1 MKALVMKSTG
11 SWYDVLADDGHIYAS
26 RMRGKMRLEDIRET
40 NPVAVGDY
48 VEITPEDEAGRHS
61 DGAPNKSLDDTRTRG
76 ATTATITAI
85 LPRENYIVRK
95 AVKKSGQVHVIAANV
110 DLALLVVSIA
120 FPRTSLGFI
129 DRFTVTAESFRIPQ
143 VLVFN
148 KSDLLNEDET
158 DWVKELMAMYT
169 SLGITCL
176 MMSALFD
183 KTDELRKILQGK
195 KTLITGHSG
204 AGKSTLINKLSDTI
218 HQKTSEV
225 SDFSSKGTHT
235 TTFAEMFRV
244 DEKTFVI
251 DTPGIK
257 EMGMV
262 DMQPEEVS
270 DYFVEMRERRLNCK
284 FGARC
289 LHFNEPKCAV
299 KDAVEAGKIAI
310 TRYENYLSIIVGGDN
325 RK

>member
-1 MKALVMKSTG
+1 MKGLVMKSTG

-26 RMRGKMRLEDIRET
+26 RIRGKMRLEDSRET

-48 VEITPEDEAGRHS
+48 VEITIANEQEAV
-61 DGAPNKSLDDTRTRG
+61 
-76 ATTATITAI
+76 ITGF

-95 AVKKSGQVHVIAANV
+95 AVKKSGQSHIIAANL
-110 DLALLVVSIA
+110 DQALLVVSIA

-129 DRFTVTAESFRIPQ
+129 DRFTVSAESFRIPQ
-143 VLVFN
+143 VLLFN
-148 KSDLLNEDET
+148 KKDLLSEDELE
-158 DWVKELMAMYT
+158 WVNELIGLYT
-169 SLGITCL
+169 SLGIKCL
-176 MMSALFD
+176 LTSALHEQPG
-183 KTDELRKILQGK
+183 ELLQIIQDK

-204 AGKSTLINKLSDTI
+204 AGKSTLINLLSNNI
-218 HQKTSEV
+218 RQKTSVV

-235 TTFAEMFRV
+235 TTFAEMFRI

-257 EMGMV
+257 ELGMF
-262 DMQPEEVS
+262 DMQPEEIS

-284 FGARC
+284 FGSRC
-289 LHFNEPKCAV
+289 IHVNEPKCAV
-299 KDAVEAGKIAI
+299 KDAVEAGEISL
-310 TRYENYLSIIVGGDN
+310 TRYENYLSIIVGDDN

>member
-1 MKALVMKSTG
+1 MKSTG

-26 RMRGKMRLEDIRET
+26 RIRGKIRLQESRET

-48 VEITPEDEAGRHS
+48 VDLSPADDKEAI
-61 DGAPNKSLDDTRTRG
+61 
-76 ATTATITAI
+76 ITAI
-85 LPRENYIVRK
+85 LQRENYIVRK
-95 AVKKSGQVHVIAANV
+95 AVKKSGQAHVIAANI
-110 DLALLVVSIA
+110 DQALLVVTIA

-129 DRFTVTAESFRIPQ
+129 DRFTVAAESFRIPQ

-148 KSDLLNEDET
+148 KQDLLGEEELQ
-158 DWVKELMAMYT
+158 WVDDLIRMYT
-169 SLGITCL
+169 SLGITCVL
-176 MMSALFD
+176 TSALHD
-183 KTDELRKILQGK
+183 RPDELRKILDGK

-204 AGKSTLINKLSDTI
+204 TGKSTLLNSLSVDI
-218 HQKTSEV
+218 RQKTSEV
-225 SDFSSKGTHT
+225 SDFTSKGTHT
-235 TTFAEMFRV
+235 TTFAEMFRL

-257 EMGMV
+257 ELGML

-270 DYFVEMRERRLNCK
+270 DYFVEMRERRLGCK

-289 LHFNEPKCAV
+289 LHFNEPRCAV
-299 KDAVEAGKIAI
+299 KDAVEAGVIAI